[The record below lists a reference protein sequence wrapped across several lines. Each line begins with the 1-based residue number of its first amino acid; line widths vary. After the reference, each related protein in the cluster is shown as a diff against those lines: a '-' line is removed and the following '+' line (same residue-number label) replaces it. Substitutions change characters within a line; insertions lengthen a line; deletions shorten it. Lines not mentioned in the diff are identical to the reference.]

1 MRSAV
6 LAAVAV
12 AVAALGGCS
21 GGDAAPEET
30 PDGAVVL
37 TQNVPQDV
45 ANASI
50 VATNVDGDDVTLRVS
65 VDGGTA
71 KPQGT
76 SEGSTVT
83 IDGNEW
89 RVEAVWSEGRS
100 GDQPGAA
107 AGRVMLVPGD

>member
-1 MRSAV
+1 MRAVGAMLFVVLGLSACATGESPP
-6 LAAVAV
+6 AA
-12 AVAALGGCS
+12 
-21 GGDAAPEET
+21 T
-30 PDGAVVL
+30 PADAVVL
-37 TQNVPQDV
+37 RQNVPAKIETSTV
-45 ANASI
+45 
-50 VATNVDGDDVTLRVS
+50 VATNVDGDDVTLQVS